1 MVLPEGILD
10 WLFSITI
17 AMTITA
23 IFALT
28 ATLWF
33 MLNRPSAQYYGWIG
47 IAIASTGISLLAT
60 IGIAIYAAPVAADVP
75 ELMVG
80 AAAFYIAI
88 EVFLIMGVARDEPS
102 LRRYTY
108 PALPPLAFVA
118 VSIVIYVLLDMRT

>member
-80 AAAFYIAI
+80 AAAFSSWALR
-88 EVFLIMGVARDEPS
+88 VMNRRCGVIRI
-102 LRRYTY
+102 RRCR
-108 PALPPLAFVA
+108 L
-118 VSIVIYVLLDMRT
+118 